1 MPEPM
6 VREIG
11 RVEDSTDETT
21 LPIGVDYDTVTV
33 GLFKFD
39 AGAAEEFAQAFV
51 RACWAAAANKQR
63 MADDA

>member
-33 GLFKFD
+33 GLYKFD
-39 AGAAEEFAQAFV
+39 AEAAEQFAQIFV